1 MKNRPITF
9 KPEMETIIRKC
20 QSCNIAMVDPEG
32 KPYVI
37 PMNFGYDGE
46 HVYFHGSAK
55 GKKVDILRNRP
66 DVCISFSADHEL
78 RYVNEDVACSW
89 SMRYR
94 SVLVYGKAEFV
105 EIAEEKVKCLNT
117 IMAHYSDRKFEYNDP
132 AIKEVMVFKVKVEK
146 MEGRVYGY

>member
-1 MKNRPITF
+1 MKNRPITTRA
-9 KPEMETIIRKC
+9 EQENIIRKC
-20 QSCNIAMVDPEG
+20 QACNIAMVDPEG

-37 PMNFGYDGE
+37 PMNFGFDGE
-46 HVYFHGSAK
+46 FVYFHGSST
-55 GKKVDILRNRP
+55 GKKVDVLKNNP
-66 DVCISFSADHEL
+66 QVCISFSTDHEL

-105 EIAEEKVKCLNT
+105 NDPDVKIRCLN
-117 IMAHYSDRKFEYNDP
+117 IVMSHYADRKFEYSAP
-132 AIKEVMVFKVKVEK
+132 AVREVMVFRVKIEK